1 MDDRDDEALLHA
13 TAADP
18 DAFAMFYRRHATVV
32 LGYLRRRT
40 GDVET
45 GADLAA
51 ETFARALT
59 DAARFDSARGPA
71 RAWLFGIANHVLS
84 AHHRR
89 GHAES
94 RARGRL
100 GIRELAFTPD
110 ELARA
115 DEMLDAR
122 LGGSLAAL
130 VADLPAGER
139 EAVLAR
145 VVQEREYDE
154 IADATGMTPA
164 AVRQRVSRGLRR
176 LSVHVRREES

>member
-1 MDDRDDEALLHA
+1 M
-13 TAADP
+13 
-18 DAFAMFYRRHATVV
+18 V

-59 DAARFDSARGPA
+59 DAARFDSARGPE

-89 GHAES
+89 GHAER

-145 VVQEREYDE
+145 VVQEREYEE